1 MRQIKSALNI
11 IKMLINKFLY
21 NYEVKIDKKIT
32 KSIVVYGNEFI
43 QMIQFELT
51 QVNNINII
59 KSNQIVLDVY
69 L

>member
-1 MRQIKSALNI
+1 
-11 IKMLINKFLY
+11 MLINKFFY
-21 NYEVKIDKKIT
+21 NYEVKINKKIT

-51 QVNNINII
+51 WVNNINII

>member
-1 MRQIKSALNI
+1 
-11 IKMLINKFLY
+11 MLINKFFY
-21 NYEVKIDKKIT
+21 NYEVKIDRKIT

-43 QMIQFELT
+43 QMIQFKLT
-51 QVNNINII
+51 WVNNINII

>member
-1 MRQIKSALNI
+1 
-11 IKMLINKFLY
+11 MLINKFFY

-51 QVNNINII
+51 WVNNINII

>member
-1 MRQIKSALNI
+1 
-11 IKMLINKFLY
+11 MLINKFLY

-32 KSIVVYGNEFI
+32 KSIVAYGNEFI

-51 QVNNINII
+51 WVNNINII